1 MAEMEEKY
9 SWEGIKFELTFSDL
23 EGHPI
28 SPESVNFLFIY
39 RDEAGQSCIISQ
51 HGDERENCIFRDG
64 KLFGIF
70 EPNTF
75 RRGILIVE
83 RRFLQE
89 DSDFEKGYCPY
100 GKKETTNIKIV

>member
-1 MAEMEEKY
+1 MEEKY

-39 RDEAGQSCIISQ
+39 RDEAGKSCIISQ

-83 RRFLQE
+83 RRFCRE
-89 DSDFEKGYCPY
+89 DPDFEKGYCPY
-100 GKKETTNIKIV
+100 GRQEATNIKII

>member
-1 MAEMEEKY
+1 MEEKY

-89 DSDFEKGYCPY
+89 DSDFKKGYCPY
-100 GKKETTNIKIV
+100 GKKEATNIKIV

>member
-75 RRGILIVE
+75 KRGVLTVE
-83 RRFLQE
+83 RHFYKE
-89 DSDFEKGYCPY
+89 DDDFKSGCWPY
-100 GKKETTNIKIV
+100 GNVVATNLKII